1 MKSGTLGL
9 LGALTLLAGCWPF
22 GGGGGSNQPAVPA
35 ALANSPRTIDS
46 LWLEG
51 QNAFNHG
58 KWNDADQVFTR
69 LSNVMPVTDGR
80 LPRVTFYRGEIEI
93 AKGNELDAVRYFRR
107 LADETPD
114 DSLAPFALLR
124 AGDAYSYLWRRP
136 ELDPT
141 YGNTALGVYQ
151 EVMTRYPNTT
161 AATRA
166 DAKAR
171 ELGERF
177 ARKEYLS
184 ALFYYRYKA
193 YESAI
198 LMLRGLVVQYPRAEV
213 VPEALEKL
221 VQSYRALG
229 YEEDLRETCDYIVQF
244 HPAPDGPR
252 RLCPAAAASP
262 ADTVGPR

>member
-1 MKSGTLGL
+1 MKVRAYGV
-9 LGALTLLAGCWPF
+9 LGALALLAGCWPF
-22 GGGGGSNQPAVPA
+22 GGGSKGAPPPA

-46 LWLEG
+46 LWLVG
-51 QNAFNHG
+51 QGAFNRG
-58 KWNDADQVFTR
+58 DWGEANQVFTR
-69 LSNVMPVTDGR
+69 LANVMPVTDPR
-80 LPRVTFYRGEIEI
+80 LPRVGFFRGEIEL
-93 AKGNELDAVRYFRR
+93 AQGNELDAVRYFRR

-114 DSLAPFALLR
+114 DSLAPRALLR

-141 YGNTALGVYQ
+141 YGTTALGVYQ
-151 EVMTRYPNTT
+151 EVMTRYPGT
-161 AATRA
+161 AAATQA
-166 DAKAR
+166 DARAR
-171 ELGERF
+171 DLGERF
-177 ARKEYLS
+177 ARKEYLN

-198 LMLRGLVVQYPRAEV
+198 LMLRGLVVQHPRAEV

-244 HPAPDGPR
+244 HPSPEGPR
-252 RLCPAAAASP
+252 RLCPAASA
-262 ADTVGPR
+262 ADTVGTR